1 MKPAFI
7 TMAAIAASVL
17 SFCIAANG
25 EELKKTKETADLNQK
40 KILIAYF
47 SRTGNTREMARQIQK
62 ATGGDI
68 FEIIPLK
75 PYPEAYQEVVAQAK
89 KEIKAGFKPE
99 LKTKI
104 KDINK
109 YDIIFVGS
117 PNWFSTIAPPV
128 TAFLAAYDLS
138 GKTVIPFVTH
148 GGGGMANCEAD
159 VKKLCP
165 KSTFLKGQAV
175 NGRLVKNAQDKISEW
190 LREIKISK

>member
-1 MKPAFI
+1 
-7 TMAAIAASVL
+7 MAAIAASVL